1 MRFFLIF
8 FLIFPSNLLSS
19 GHKALY
25 KFRFMVFDVGTV
37 KYTFKTQGESY
48 KAYVAGKAE
57 GIAAIISG
65 GRKEYH
71 RAVLSRGK
79 DGFLRA
85 SFYRTEIRKKN
96 YVKIKE
102 MWFRDDSVEV
112 RYRKIKKGRIKL
124 KKYTLKTKSMCYDP
138 ISLFENLSI
147 PGFFDKKPGSK
158 FSFCVVTP
166 NGKLSRIEGR
176 VLGKDEKPPVP
187 LKDGEKLVV
196 LLTFFSHILPFKA
209 GKIYLFFNE
218 KMILK
223 RACIKDVVLFGDLNV
238 ELLKWENL

>member
-1 MRFFLIF
+1 MRFFPVF
-8 FLIFPSNLLSS
+8 FLIFPLTLLSS

-25 KFRFMVFDVGTV
+25 KFKFMVFDVGTV
-37 KYTFKTQGESY
+37 KYTFKVQGKSY

-71 RAVLSRGK
+71 RAILFRGM

-85 SFYRTEIRKKN
+85 SFYRTEVKKKN

-102 MWFRDDSVEV
+102 MLFRDGFVKV
-112 RYRKIKKGRIKL
+112 RYKKIKKRRIKL
-124 KKYTLKTKSMCYDP
+124 KEYTLKTKSICYDP
-138 ISLFENLSI
+138 ISLFENLSL

-166 NGKLSRIEGR
+166 SGKLSRIEGR
-176 VLGKDEKPPVP
+176 VLGKNEKPPVP
-187 LKDGEKLVV
+187 LRDDEKLVV